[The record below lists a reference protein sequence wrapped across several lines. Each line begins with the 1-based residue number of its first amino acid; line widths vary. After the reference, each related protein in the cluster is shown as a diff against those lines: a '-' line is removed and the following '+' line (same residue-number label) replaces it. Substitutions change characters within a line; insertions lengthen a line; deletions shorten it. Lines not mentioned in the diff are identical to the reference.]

1 MAKFRVDSEV
11 LRAKATEVRNIRNEH
26 ENIIAKL
33 GTIVTGLAD
42 IWEGQ
47 AYQQFVS
54 SYEGMK
60 PTFSNL
66 AELLESVATDLDKD
80 AAIYEQ
86 AENQATNNSARWL
99 NCLSE

>member
-11 LRAKATEVRNIRNEH
+11 LQAKATEVRNIRSEH
-26 ENIIAKL
+26 ESVIAKL

-54 SYEGMK
+54 NYEGMK
-60 PTFSNL
+60 STFTNL

-80 AAIYEQ
+80 AAIYAQ
-86 AENQATNNSARWL
+86 AEAEAASNSAR
-99 NCLSE
+99 